1 MRRAGSASRRVHSTT
16 GLKPMLDNTLLFLAV
31 VAALGAGG
39 VLGLISLVVMAI
51 EIATED

>member
-1 MRRAGSASRRVHSTT
+1 MIDQLMIA
-16 GLKPMLDNTLLFLAV
+16 LLI

-39 VLGLISLVVMAI
+39 LVGLLSLIVMAI